1 MMTLPKDFRELL
13 SIFAAHEVQYLIVGG
28 YAVAYYGYVRA
39 TNDLEIWIS
48 TDGANAE
55 KVVRSLIEF
64 GFSEQDLDVETFT
77 RNDQVIR
84 MGMPPFRIELLT
96 SVSGLDFS
104 SVYSHRVAVNIEGLS
119 VSFIDLENLKI
130 NKRTAGR
137 HKDLDD
143 LENL

>member
-39 TNDLEIWIS
+39 TNDLDIWIS